1 MDGGDLPYSSSAGP
15 KPTGFGAFQKAAVVC
30 AAIVK
35 PDVISW
41 INAEFFQPTEHIGL
55 ALTRVGDRLEIRG
68 AKPRQAPQKL
78 F

>member
-1 MDGGDLPYSSSAGP
+1 MAGISRIRRARVPNQQASAH
-15 KPTGFGAFQKAAVVC
+15 FRKAAVVC